1 MNQQLIEMGQRAQK
15 AANVLALLAATKK
28 NDTLN
33 QMADALL
40 AASDEIVA
48 ANQQDMTNATELPDK
63 FRDRL
68 MLNQQRIE
76 EMANELR
83 HVAILQDPTTKIDR
97 GWIQKDGL
105 QIIQQRVPLGVIG
118 IIFEA
123 RPNITSGVSAL
134 TFKSGNAVILSG
146 GKESL
151 LTNQAVVKVLRQVLA
166 AQNLPVD
173 AIQLITDT
181 SHEVAQELMELNRY
195 VDVIIPRGSKRLIKA
210 VVEHATV
217 PVIETGAGNCHI
229 YVDKDADLAKATPII
244 VNAKVQRPS
253 VCNAAEKLLVH
264 KDIAADYLPTIIAEL
279 RQHGVE
285 VRGDEA
291 VRQIVPDVKPATAA
305 DWDTE
310 YDDLIMAVKVVDS
323 LEEAIDHINEHGT
336 HHSEAIVTENGAR
349 GREFQKRINSA
360 VVYVNAS
367 TRFTD
372 GGQFGFGAEIG
383 ISTQKLHARGPMG
396 LDALTTIKYE
406 ITGDGQVR
414 Q

>member
-1 MNQQLIEMGQRAQK
+1 MNQQLIEMGKRAQQ
-15 AANVLALLAATKK
+15 AANELALLSTSQK
-28 NDTLN
+28 NVALN
-33 QMADALL
+33 QMADALEKATDAIL
-40 AASDEIVA
+40 S
-48 ANQQDMTNATELPDK
+48 ANQADMENATDMPNK

-68 MLNQQRIE
+68 LLNEDRIDG
-76 EMANELR
+76 MAEELR

-97 GWIQKDGL
+97 GWINKDGL

-123 RPNITSGVSAL
+123 RPNVPSGASAL
-134 TFKSGNAVILSG
+134 TFKSGNAVILRG
-146 GKESL
+146 GKEAL
-151 LTNQAVVKVLRQVLA
+151 KTNEAVVKVLRQVLKDEG
-166 AQNLPVD
+166 LPVD
-173 AIQLITDT
+173 AIQLIQDT
-181 SHEVAQELMELNRY
+181 SHKVAQELMELNRY
-195 VDVIIPRGSKRLIKA
+195 VDVIIPRGSHRLIKA

-217 PVIETGAGNCHI
+217 PVIETGAGNCHV
-229 YVDKDADLAKATPII
+229 YVDKDADLDKATPII
-244 VNAKVQRPS
+244 INAKVQRPS

-264 KDIAADYLPTIIAEL
+264 KDVARKYLPVIIDNL

-285 VRGDEA
+285 VRGDEK
-291 VRQIVPDVKPATAA
+291 VREIVSDVKAATDA

-310 YDDLIMAVKVVDS
+310 YDDLIMSIKVVDS
-323 LEEAIDHINEHGT
+323 IDEAIKHINQHGT
-336 HHSEAIVTENGAR
+336 HHSESIITENGQR

-396 LDALTTIKYE
+396 LEQLTTIKYE
-406 ITGDGQVR
+406 VTGNGQVR
-414 Q
+414 K